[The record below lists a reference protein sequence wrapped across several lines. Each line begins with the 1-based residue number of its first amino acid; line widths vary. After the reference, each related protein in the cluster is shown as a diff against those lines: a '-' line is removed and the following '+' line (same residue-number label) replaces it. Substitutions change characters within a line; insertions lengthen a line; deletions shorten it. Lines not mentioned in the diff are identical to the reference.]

1 MPRLYLATATLLVVG
16 LIGALTA
23 MVFWP
28 RPDDPFASCRT
39 SRVAGGSGD
48 IGGPFEL
55 VDARS
60 GRSVTDAEVFTRP
73 TLLYFGYTFCPDVC
87 PLDNARNAMA
97 VEVLEEQRGIQAQPA
112 FISIDPARD
121 TVEVMADFADVFHP
135 RMVALTGTEAQV
147 RAAAQ
152 AYRVYFAAQP
162 AEDDWYLVNHTTLTY
177 LVLPRVGFVEVFRRE
192 VTPEAMASA
201 TACFIDAAARYRL

>member
-1 MPRLYLATATLLVVG
+1 MTRLYFVSAAALVVG

-39 SRVAGGSGD
+39 SVIAGGSGA
-48 IGGPFEL
+48 IGGAFEL
-55 VDARS
+55 VDART
-60 GRSVTDAEVFTRP
+60 GRTVTDADVFNTP

-97 VEVLEEQRGIQAQPA
+97 VEILEERGMTVQPA
-112 FISIDPARD
+112 FITVDPARD
-121 TVEVMADFADVFHP
+121 TVEVMADFAEVFHP
-135 RMVALTGTEAQV
+135 RMLALTGSEAQI

-152 AYRVYFAAQP
+152 AYRVYYAAQP
-162 AEDDWYLVNHTTLTY
+162 AEDGWYLVDHSVFTY
-177 LVLPRVGFVEVFRRE
+177 LVLPRVGFVEVFRRDL
-192 VTPEAMASA
+192 TPDQLASS
-201 TACFIDAAARYRL
+201 TACFVEAAARYRL